1 MREETRRRRRTRA
14 LPILVAVLALIGGG
28 TYTLTRSEDE
38 SGREPQPT
46 AEPLRT
52 GDGEPVSALPKK
64 AYLRDGCNLPPKWVK
79 RIHRGWAPGGIRDYD
94 LVIVPKPPNYMG
106 TFVNTS
112 HSAPYDFLQKVPLIF
127 YGKGF
132 VEPLGRVT
140 LEREPTIA
148 DLAPTYARLMHFD
161 KGFPERTAQPITEVL
176 KVTNETPKLI
186 VTAVVDGGGWNAL
199 EEWPD
204 AWPFVKQMIEEGA
217 NVEET
222 IVGSSPSITPAT
234 HTNLSTGTFPRYHG
248 VTAIA
253 VRADDGSI
261 VGSFSEAP
269 GNPGPAVMDAR
280 VTMRKTTLADVWDR
294 ANGNEPLVG
303 MLAAGNLQLGMIGH
317 GAALEGGDKDIAAIL
332 SRGEWATNPELYS
345 LPEYVNADV
354 PGPEGYVDAVDRA
367 DGQADGKWKGH
378 AIEPLDGTPAFAP
391 WENRTMFEIM
401 EREGFGAD
409 EVTDLFYVN
418 YKAPDKAGHTWNM
431 IAPEQED
438 VIRSVDDALAEL
450 VDWLDANVGE
460 EEYVLV
466 VTADH
471 GQTPLGGWAISR
483 SEVSADIGRE
493 FDGIENGQ
501 GVIGRTS
508 ASSFFSNPD
517 EMEANGVTP
526 EQVASFLS
534 RYTIGD
540 NIAEGAD
547 VPEGFEKRLDE
558 RIFDAVFPGRKLPKI
573 VECTNALA
581 EG

>member
-1 MREETRRRRRTRA
+1 MREARRRRRTRA
-14 LPILVAVLALIGGG
+14 LPILVVVAVLLGGG
-28 TYTLTRSEDE
+28 GYVLTRSD
-38 SGREPQPT
+38 GDDAAEPT
-46 AEPLRT
+46 RSAEPLKT
-52 GDGEPVSALPKK
+52 DDALVVDLPKQ
-64 AYLRDGCNLPPKWVK
+64 AYLRDACRLPPKWVK
-79 RIHRGWAPGGIRDYD
+79 RIHRGWAPGGTRDYD

-132 VEPLGRVT
+132 VDPTGHVAVD
-140 LEREPTIA
+140 REPTIA
-148 DLAPTYARLMHFD
+148 DLAPTYADLMEFD
-161 KGFPERTAQPITEVL
+161 EWPDRTATSLADLL
-176 KVTNETPKLI
+176 KDTDETPRLI
-186 VTAVVDGGGWNAL
+186 VTAVIDGGGWNAL

-204 AWPFVKQMIEEGA
+204 AWPFMKQMIDQGL

-261 VGSFSEAP
+261 VGSFSEVP

-280 VTMRKTTLADVWDR
+280 VTMTKTTLADLWDR
-294 ANGNEPLVG
+294 ANDNEPLIG

-317 GAALEGGDKDIAAIL
+317 GSALEGGDQDIAAIL
-332 SRGEWATNPELYS
+332 SRGVWSTNPEFYS
-345 LPEYVNADV
+345 LPEYVNTDV
-354 PGPEGYVDAVDRA
+354 PGPEPFVEEVDRA
-367 DGQADGKWKGH
+367 DGEADGKWMGH
-378 AIEPLDGTPAFAP
+378 DVEPLDGSPAFAP
-391 WENRTMFEIM
+391 WENATMFEIM

-409 EVTDLFYVN
+409 DVTDLFYVN

-438 VIRSVDDALAEL
+438 VIESVDTALADL
-450 VDWLDANVGE
+450 VDWLDTNVGE
-460 EEYVLV
+460 EEYLLV

-483 SEVSADIGRE
+483 SEISGDLGRQ
-493 FDGIENGQ
+493 FDGIANEK

-526 EQVASFLS
+526 EQVSSFLS

-540 NIAEGAD
+540 NIAEGAEI
-547 VPEGFEKRLDE
+547 PEGFEDRLDE
-558 RIFDAVFPGRKLPKI
+558 RIFDAVFPGRKLPRI

>member
-1 MREETRRRRRTRA
+1 MEARRRRRTRA
-14 LPILVAVLALIGGG
+14 LPILFVVLALVGGG
-28 TYTLTRSEDE
+28 TFVLTRSEGDTPK
-38 SGREPQPT
+38 EPEPT
-46 AEPLRT
+46 AEPLKT
-52 GDGEPVSALPKK
+52 DDGEPDVALPKK
-64 AYLRDGCNLPPKWVK
+64 AYLRDACELPAKWVK

-127 YGKGF
+127 HGDGF
-132 VEPLGRVT
+132 VEPVGRVT
-140 LEREPTIA
+140 LDREPTIA
-148 DLAPTYARLMHFD
+148 DLAPTYAQLMGFD
-161 KGFPERTAQPITEVL
+161 EFPERTATAITEVL
-176 KVTNETPKLI
+176 KETEETLKLI
-186 VTAVVDGGGWNAL
+186 VTAVIDGGGWNAL

-204 AWPFVKQMIEEGA
+204 AWPFMQRLIDEGA

-261 VGSFSEAP
+261 VGSFSEVP

-280 VTMRKTTLADVWDR
+280 VTMTKTTLADLWDR
-294 ANGNEPLVG
+294 ANDNEPLVG
-303 MLAAGNLQLGMIGH
+303 MLAAGNLQLGMIGY
-317 GAALEGGDKDIAAIL
+317 GSTLEGGDKDIAAIL
-332 SRGEWATNPELYS
+332 SKGVWATNPEFYS
-345 LPEYVNADV
+345 LPEYVNTEVD
-354 PGPEGYVDAVDRA
+354 GPEGDIDAVDRA
-367 DGQADGKWKGH
+367 DGQADGQWMGH
-378 AIEPLDGTPAFAP
+378 GVEPLDVSPAFAP

-401 EREGFGAD
+401 EREGFGSD
-409 EVTDLFYVN
+409 DVTDLFYVN

-431 IAPEQED
+431 TAPEQED

-450 VDWLDANVGE
+450 VEWLDGNVGE
-460 EEYVLV
+460 EEYLLV

-483 SEVSADIGRE
+483 SEVADDLGRQ
-493 FDGIENGQ
+493 FDGIANEK

-526 EQVASFLS
+526 EQVSSFLS
-534 RYTIGD
+534 RYTVGD
-540 NIAEGAD
+540 NIPDGAE
-547 VPEGFEKRLDE
+547 VPEGWDDRLDE

-573 VECTNALA
+573 VACTNALA

>member
-1 MREETRRRRRTRA
+1 MREAKRRRRTRA
-14 LPILVAVLALIGGG
+14 LPILVAVLVLAAGGG
-28 TYTLTRSEDE
+28 YALTRSDDDAE
-38 SGREPQPT
+38 SEPSPSVEALKT
-46 AEPLRT
+46 D
-52 GDGEPVSALPKK
+52 DGEPAVDLPKK
-64 AYLRDGCNLPPKWVK
+64 AYLRDACKLPPKWVK

-127 YGKGF
+127 HGKGF
-132 VEPLGRVT
+132 VEPVGRVT
-140 LEREPTIA
+140 LDREPTIA
-148 DLAPTYARLMHFD
+148 DLAPTYAYLMGFD
-161 KGFPERTAQPITEVL
+161 KWPQRNSEPITEVL
-176 KVTNETPKLI
+176 KETDEVPKLI
-186 VTAVVDGGGWNAL
+186 VTAVIDGGGWNTL
-199 EEWPD
+199 EHWPG
-204 AWPFVKQMIEEGA
+204 AWPYMKQLIDEGA
-217 NVEET
+217 NVEDT

-280 VTMRKTTLADVWDR
+280 VTMRKTTLADLWDK
-294 ANGNEPLVG
+294 ANDNEPLIG

-317 GAALEGGDKDIAAIL
+317 GSSLEGGDQDIAAIL
-332 SRGEWATNPELYS
+332 SRGEWATNPEFYS
-345 LPEYVNADV
+345 LPEYVNTDV
-354 PGPEGYVDAVDRA
+354 PGFEPYVEAVDRA
-367 DGQADGKWKGH
+367 DGEADGKWQGH
-378 AIEPLDGTPAFAP
+378 DIEPLDGTPAFAP
-391 WENRTMFEIM
+391 WENDTIFEIM
-401 EREGFGAD
+401 EREGFGKD
-409 EVTDLFYVN
+409 DVTDLFYVN

-438 VIRSVDDALAEL
+438 VIESVDDALADL
-450 VDWLDANVGE
+450 VDWLDTNIGE
-460 EEYVLV
+460 EEYLLV

-483 SEVSADIGRE
+483 SEISGDLGRQ
-493 FDGIENGQ
+493 FDGIANEK

-526 EQVASFLS
+526 EQVSSFLS

-540 NIAEGAD
+540 NIPEGAE
-547 VPEGFEKRLDE
+547 VPDGFANRLDE

>member
-1 MREETRRRRRTRA
+1 MREARRRRRSRA
-14 LPILVAVLALIGGG
+14 LPLLVAVVVLLGGG
-28 TYTLTRSEDE
+28 GYLLTRSEDDDPADPAP
-38 SGREPQPT
+38 S
-46 AEPLRT
+46 AEALKT
-52 GDGEPVSALPKK
+52 DDGKPAVQLPKK
-64 AYLRDGCNLPPKWVK
+64 AYLRDGCKLPPKWVK
-79 RIHRGWAPGGIRDYD
+79 RIHRGWAPGGIRDFD

-112 HSAPYDFLQKVPLIF
+112 HSAPYDFLQEVPLIF
-127 YGKGF
+127 YGMGF
-132 VEPLGRVT
+132 VDPTGHVRV
-140 LEREPTIA
+140 EDREPTIA
-148 DLAPTYARLMHFD
+148 DLAPTYADLM
-161 KGFPERTAQPITEVL
+161 GFEEWPERTATSLADLL
-176 KVTNETPKLI
+176 KDTDATPKLI
-186 VTAVVDGGGWNAL
+186 VTAVIDGGGWNAL

-204 AWPFVKQMIEEGA
+204 AWPFMQQMIDEGL

-261 VGSFSEAP
+261 VGSFSEVP

-280 VTMRKTTLADVWDR
+280 VTMTKTTLGDLWDR
-294 ANGNEPLVG
+294 ANGNEPLIG

-317 GAALEGGDKDIAAIL
+317 GSALEGGDKDIAAIL
-332 SRGEWATNPELYS
+332 SRGEWSTNPEFYS
-345 LPEYVNADV
+345 LPEYVNTDV
-354 PGPEGYVDAVDRA
+354 PGPEPYVEEVDRA
-367 DGQADGKWKGH
+367 DGEADGKWMGH
-378 AIEPLDGTPAFAP
+378 DVEPLDGSPAFAP
-391 WENRTMFEIM
+391 WENDTMFEIM

-409 EVTDLFYVN
+409 DVTDLFYVN

-431 IAPEQED
+431 VAPEQED
-438 VIRSVDDALAEL
+438 VIESVDTALEDL
-450 VDWLDANVGE
+450 VGWLDDNVGE
-460 EEYVLV
+460 EEYLLV

-483 SEVSADIGRE
+483 SEISDDLGRQ
-493 FDGIENGQ
+493 FDGIANEK

-526 EQVASFLS
+526 EQVSSFLS

-540 NIAEGAD
+540 NIAEGAE
-547 VPEGFEKRLDE
+547 VPEGFENRLDE

-573 VECTNALA
+573 VDCTNALA

>member
-1 MREETRRRRRTRA
+1 MREARRRRRSRA
-14 LPILVAVLALIGGG
+14 LPILVAVVVLLAGGG
-28 TYTLTRSEDE
+28 YLLTRSDGDE
-38 SGREPQPT
+38 PADPAPSVEALKT
-46 AEPLRT
+46 D
-52 GDGEPVSALPKK
+52 DGEPAVDLPKQ
-64 AYLRDGCNLPPKWVK
+64 AYLRDACKLPPKWVK

-127 YGKGF
+127 YGKGY
-132 VEPLGRVT
+132 VDPTGDVAIED
-140 LEREPTIA
+140 REPTIA
-148 DLAPTYARLMHFD
+148 DLAPTYADLMDFD
-161 KGFPERTAQPITEVL
+161 EWPDRTATSLAGLL
-176 KVTNETPKLI
+176 KENDEAPKLI
-186 VTAVVDGGGWNAL
+186 VTAVIDGGGWNAL
-199 EEWPD
+199 EQWPD
-204 AWPFVKQMIEEGA
+204 AWPFMKRMIAEGL

-261 VGSFSEAP
+261 VGSFSEVP

-280 VTMRKTTLADVWDR
+280 VTMTKTTLADKWDK
-294 ANGNEPLVG
+294 ANGNEPLIG

-317 GAALEGGDKDIAAIL
+317 GSAIEGGDKDIAAIL
-332 SRGEWATNPELYS
+332 SRGEWSTNPEFYS
-345 LPEYVNADV
+345 LPDYVNTEV
-354 PGPEGYVDAVDRA
+354 PGPEGFVEEVDRA
-367 DGQADGKWKGH
+367 DGEADGKWRGH
-378 AIEPLDGTPAFAP
+378 GVEPLDGSPAFAP
-391 WENRTMFEIM
+391 WENATMFEIL

-409 EVTDLFYVN
+409 DVTDLFYVN

-431 IAPEQED
+431 IAPEQGDTIE
-438 VIRSVDDALAEL
+438 SVDTALEDL
-450 VDWLDANVGE
+450 VAWLDDNVGE

-483 SEVSADIGRE
+483 SEISGDLGRQ
-493 FDGIENGQ
+493 FDGIANEK

-526 EQVASFLS
+526 EQVSSFLS

-540 NIAEGAD
+540 NIPEGTE
-547 VPEGFEKRLDE
+547 VPEGFANRLDE

-573 VECTNALA
+573 VDCTNALA
-581 EG
+581 ED

>member
-1 MREETRRRRRTRA
+1 MREARRRRRTRA
-14 LPILVAVLALIGGG
+14 LPILVVVVALLAGGG
-28 TYTLTRSEDE
+28 YVLTRSGGDE
-38 SGREPQPT
+38 PDEPAPS
-46 AEPLRT
+46 AEPLKT
-52 GDGEPVSALPKK
+52 DDGEPVVDLPKK
-64 AYLRDGCNLPPKWVK
+64 AYLRDACKLPPKWVK

-132 VEPLGRVT
+132 VEPVGNVR

-148 DLAPTYARLMHFD
+148 DLAPTYAYLMEFD
-161 KGFPERTAQPITEVL
+161 EWPSRTAAAITSVL
-176 KVTNETPKLI
+176 RETDATPKLI
-186 VTAVVDGGGWNAL
+186 VTAVIDGGGWNAL

-204 AWPFVKQMIEEGA
+204 AWPFMKQMIEEGA

-280 VTMRKTTLADVWDR
+280 VTMTKKTLADLWDQ
-294 ANGNEPLVG
+294 ANGNEPLIG

-317 GAALEGGDKDIAAIL
+317 GSAIEGGDKDIAAIM
-332 SRGEWATNPELYS
+332 SRGEWATNPEFYS
-345 LPEYVNADV
+345 LPEYVNTDV
-354 PGPEGYVDAVDRA
+354 PGPEPYVEAVDRA
-367 DGQADGKWKGH
+367 DGEADGKWRGH
-378 AIEPLDGTPAFAP
+378 DVEPLDGSPAFAP
-391 WENRTMFEIM
+391 WENDTMFEIM
-401 EREGFGAD
+401 EREGFGSD

-438 VIRSVDDALAEL
+438 VLRSVDTALEDL
-450 VDWLDANVGE
+450 VAWLDDNVGE
-460 EEYVLV
+460 EEYLLV

-483 SEVSADIGRE
+483 SEISDDLGRQ
-493 FDGIENGQ
+493 FDGIANEK

-526 EQVASFLS
+526 EQVSSFLS

-540 NIAEGAD
+540 NIPEGAE
-547 VPEGFEKRLDE
+547 VPEGFENRLDE

>member
-1 MREETRRRRRTRA
+1 MTEARRRRRTRA
-14 LPILVAVLALIGGG
+14 LPLLIVVLVLIGGA
-28 TYTLTRSEDE
+28 TFALTRSEGDDPVAPE
-38 SGREPQPT
+38 PT
-46 AEPLRT
+46 AEPLKT
-52 GDGEPVSALPKK
+52 DDGEPAVALPKK
-64 AYLRDGCNLPPKWVK
+64 AYLRDACRLPPKWVK

-132 VEPLGRVT
+132 VEALGRVE
-140 LEREPTIA
+140 LDREPTIA
-148 DLAPTYARLMHFD
+148 DLAPTYAELMDF
-161 KGFPERTAQPITEVL
+161 GAFPERTATALTEVL
-176 KVTNETPKLI
+176 KETDETPALI
-186 VTAVVDGGGWNAL
+186 VTAVIDGGGWNAL

-204 AWPFVKQMIEEGA
+204 AWPRIAQMIDEGA
-217 NVEET
+217 NVEEA

-269 GNPGPAVMDAR
+269 GNPGPAVMDPR
-280 VTMRKTTLADVWDR
+280 VTLTKTTIADLWDR
-294 ANGNEPLVG
+294 ANDNEPLVG

-317 GAALEGGDKDIAAIL
+317 GAALEGGDNDIAAIL

-345 LPEYVNADV
+345 LPEYVNTDV
-354 PGPEGYVDAVDRA
+354 PGPEGDVDAIDRA
-367 DGQADGKWKGH
+367 DGEADGKWRGH

-391 WENRTMFEIM
+391 WENRTMFALM

-409 EVTDLFYVN
+409 DVTDLFYVN

-438 VIRSVDDALAEL
+438 VIRSVDDAIAEL
-450 VDWLDANVGE
+450 IDWLDANVGE

-483 SEVSADIGRE
+483 SEVSDDLGRQ
-493 FDGIENGQ
+493 FDGIENGK

-526 EQVASFLS
+526 EDVSSFLS

-540 NIAEGAD
+540 NIPEGTE
-547 VPEGFEKRLDE
+547 VPEGFENRLDE

-573 VECTNALA
+573 VKCTNALA
-581 EG
+581 GG

>member
-1 MREETRRRRRTRA
+1 MRPEARRRRRTRA
-14 LPILVAVLALIGGG
+14 LPILVVVLVLIGGG
-28 TYTLTRSEDE
+28 TFVLTRSDGETQATPE
-38 SGREPQPT
+38 PT
-46 AEPLRT
+46 AEPLKT
-52 GDGEPVSALPKK
+52 GDGEPVADLPKK
-64 AYLRDGCNLPPKWVK
+64 AYLRDACRIPAKWVK

-132 VEPLGRVT
+132 VEPVGRVT

-148 DLAPTYARLMHFD
+148 DLAPTYAHMMGFD
-161 KGFPERTAQPITEVL
+161 EFPDRTAETITEVL
-176 KVTNETPKLI
+176 KDTSERPKLI
-186 VTAVVDGGGWNAL
+186 VTAVIDGGGWNAL

-204 AWPFVKQMIEEGA
+204 AWPFMKQLVEEGA

-261 VGSFSEAP
+261 VGSFSEVP

-280 VTMRKTTLADVWDR
+280 VTMTKTTLADLWDR
-294 ANGNEPLVG
+294 ANGNEPLIG

-317 GAALEGGDKDIAAIL
+317 GSALEGGDKDIAAIL
-332 SRGEWATNPELYS
+332 SRGVWATNPEFYS
-345 LPEYVNADV
+345 LPEYVNTEV
-354 PGPEGYVDAVDRA
+354 PGPEEFVDAVDRA

-378 AIEPLDGTPAFAP
+378 GVEPLDGSPAFAP
-391 WENRTMFEIM
+391 WENATMFEIM

-409 EVTDLFYVN
+409 ELTDLFYVN

-438 VIRSVDDALAEL
+438 VIRSVDEAIEEL
-450 VDWLDANVGE
+450 VGWLDDNVGE

-483 SEVSADIGRE
+483 SEIGDDLGRE
-493 FDGIENGQ
+493 FDGIANEK

-526 EQVASFLS
+526 EQVSSFLS

-540 NIAEGAD
+540 NIPEGAE
-547 VPEGFEKRLDE
+547 VPEGFEDRLDE

>member
-1 MREETRRRRRTRA
+1 MSEARRRRRTRA
-14 LPILVAVLALIGGG
+14 LPMLVAVVVLAGGA
-28 TYTLTRSEDE
+28 TFALTRSDGEPL
-38 SGREPQPT
+38 REPEPT
-46 AEPLRT
+46 AEPLKT
-52 GDGEPVSALPKK
+52 SGDGGEVALPKK
-64 AYLRDGCNLPPKWVK
+64 AYLRDACRLPPKWVK
-79 RIHRGWAPGGIRDYD
+79 RIHRGWAPGGTRDYD
-94 LVIVPKPPNYMG
+94 LVIVPRPPNYMG

-132 VEPLGRVT
+132 VEPVGRVT
-140 LEREPTIA
+140 LDREPTIA
-148 DLAPTYARLMHFD
+148 DLAPTYARLMGFD
-161 KGFPERTAQPITEVL
+161 EFPDRTATALTEVL
-176 KVTNETPKLI
+176 KDTGETPKLI
-186 VTAVVDGGGWNAL
+186 VTAVIDGGGWNAL

-204 AWPFVKQMIEEGA
+204 AWPFMERMIDEGA

-261 VGSFSEAP
+261 VGSFSEVP

-280 VTMRKTTLADVWDR
+280 VTMTKTTLADLWDR

-317 GAALEGGDKDIAAIL
+317 GSALEGGDKDVAAIL
-332 SRGEWATNPELYS
+332 SRGEWATNPDFYS
-345 LPEYVNADV
+345 LPEYVNTEV
-354 PGPEGYVDAVDRA
+354 PGPEGDVDAVDRA
-367 DGQADGKWKGH
+367 DGEADGKWRGH
-378 AIEPLDGTPAFAP
+378 AVEPLDGSPAFAP
-391 WENRTMFEIM
+391 WENRTMLEIM

-409 EVTDLFYVN
+409 DVTDLFYVN

-431 IAPEQED
+431 VAPEQED
-438 VIRSVDDALAEL
+438 VIESVDAAIEEL
-450 VDWLDANVGE
+450 VGWLDRNVGE
-460 EEYVLV
+460 DEYVLV

-483 SEVSADIGRE
+483 SEVSDDLGRQ
-493 FDGIENGQ
+493 FDGIANGK

-526 EQVASFLS
+526 EQVSSFLS

-540 NIAEGAD
+540 NIPEGAE
-547 VPEGFEKRLDE
+547 VPEGFEDRLDE
-558 RIFDAVFPGRKLPKI
+558 RIFDAVFPGRKLPRI
-573 VECTNALA
+573 VACTNALA

>member
-1 MREETRRRRRTRA
+1 MTEARRRRRTRA
-14 LPILVAVLALIGGG
+14 LPLLIIVIVLLGGG
-28 TYTLTRSEDE
+28 TFALTRGGEE
-38 SGREPQPT
+38 PREPAPT
-46 AEPLRT
+46 AEPLKT
-52 GDGEPVSALPKK
+52 DDGKPDVALPKK
-64 AYLRDGCNLPPKWVK
+64 AYLRDACKLPPKWVK

-94 LVIVPKPPNYMG
+94 LVIVPRPPNYMG

-132 VEPLGRVT
+132 VEPAGQVRLD
-140 LEREPTIA
+140 REPTIA
-148 DLAPTYARLMHFD
+148 DLAPTYAELMGFD
-161 KGFPERTAQPITEVL
+161 EWPDRTAEAITEVL
-176 KVTNETPKLI
+176 KETDATPNLI
-186 VTAVVDGGGWNAL
+186 VTAVIDGGGWNAL

-204 AWPFVKQMIEEGA
+204 AWPFMEQMIEEGA

-280 VTMRKTTLADVWDR
+280 VTMTKTTLADLWDR
-294 ANGNEPLVG
+294 ANGNEPLIG

-317 GAALEGGDKDIAAIL
+317 GSALDGGDKDIAAIL
-332 SRGEWATNPELYS
+332 SRGEWATNPEFYS
-345 LPEYVNADV
+345 LPEYVNTEV
-354 PGPEGYVDAVDRA
+354 PGAEKYVEEVDRA
-367 DGQADGKWKGH
+367 DGQADGKWMGH
-378 AIEPLDGTPAFAP
+378 GIEPLDGSPAFAP
-391 WENRTMFEIM
+391 WENDTMFALM
-401 EREGFGAD
+401 EREGFGKD

-438 VIRSVDDALAEL
+438 VIRSVDEAIEEL
-450 VDWLDANVGE
+450 VRWLDDNVGE

-483 SEVSADIGRE
+483 SEVSDDLGRQ
-493 FDGIENGQ
+493 FDGIANGK

-526 EQVASFLS
+526 EQVSSFLS

-540 NIAEGAD
+540 NI
-547 VPEGFEKRLDE
+547 P
-558 RIFDAVFPGRKLPKI
+558 
-573 VECTNALA
+573 
-581 EG
+581 